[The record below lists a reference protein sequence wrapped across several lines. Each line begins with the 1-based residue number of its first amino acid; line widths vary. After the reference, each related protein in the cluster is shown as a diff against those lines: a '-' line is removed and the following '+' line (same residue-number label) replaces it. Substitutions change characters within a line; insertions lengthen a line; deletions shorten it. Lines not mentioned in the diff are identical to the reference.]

1 MTAEQLKK
9 ENPWVDVAD
18 MYMSD
23 KADCLY
29 GENNYYCEGDRNAI
43 ENYNNK
49 AKGTTDEIITNIPAE
64 PWWGN
69 PLTAKLIILSLNPGY
84 VPEVNKTLALLMQ
97 TNEAVRRQL
106 IDYKAK
112 TLRLEAESFLPE
124 GESVHGCP
132 ISCQEAVNMLGDWYW
147 VKMLREL
154 RQDTKFG
161 EKDFYRRIALV
172 EYHGYSSQTSGRVF
186 PRKGDKLESQA
197 FIKSLL
203 WYVAEKRKE
212 EVCFLVMRAKKEW
225 RSLLSDK
232 FFDSFNV
239 IEKKPSSMISQ
250 YITRAN
256 FEDDKYEQIL
266 KAFT

>member
-9 ENPWVDVAD
+9 ENPWVKVAD

-43 ENYNNK
+43 ENFNNK

-69 PLTAKLIILSLNPGY
+69 PLTARLIILSLNPGY

-97 TNEAVRRQL
+97 TNEVVRRQL
-106 IDYKAK
+106 IGYKAK

-124 GESVHGCP
+124 DESVNGCP
-132 ISCQEAVNMLGDWYW
+132 IACKEAVNMLGDWYW

-154 RQDTKFG
+154 RRNTKLC
-161 EKDFYRRIALV
+161 EKEFYRRIALV
-172 EYHGYSSQTSGRVF
+172 EYHGYSSQTSGHVF

-203 WYVAEKRKE
+203 WYVAEKRKD

-225 RSLLSDK
+225 RNLLTNN
-232 FFDSFNV
+232 FFESFNV

-250 YITRAN
+250 YITRKN